1 MKKLLS
7 VIFLCIFNVYNFTF
21 GSQINGRFVVISSDS
36 TNYIVK
42 LQLNTDTSNIDL
54 GGATLIFNFND
65 SDLSINME
73 NEVKVSRSSYDF
85 HNFSG
90 GNYIEAS
97 VTKPLK
103 NQLWINIE
111 LDKDNNGTLL
121 KKAPEWSDL
130 VTIKFNTVNPSGNS
144 VLRWQTDSKF
154 LSVFHGNNIKRF
166 SIGNFIDE
174 NTLPLSVNTETL
186 PAEYELFQNYPNPF
200 NPTTKIKFSLPENS
214 KVNISV
220 YDVLGRK
227 LKTLVNKNFAAGF
240 HFVDFNAADFTSG
253 VYIYSIKTKKFSQ
266 VRKMILVK

>member
-1 MKKLLS
+1 MKKLLL
-7 VIFLCIFNVYNFTF
+7 VICLSIFTVYNFTF

-42 LQLNTDTSNIDL
+42 LQLNTDTSNVDL
-54 GGATLIFNFND
+54 GGATLIFNFNN

-73 NEVKVSRSSYDF
+73 NEIKVSPSSYVF

-90 GNYIEAS
+90 GNYVDAT

-144 VLRWQTDSKF
+144 VLQWQTDSKY
-154 LSVFHGNNIKRF
+154 LSVFHDNNTHRF

-186 PAEYELFQNYPNPF
+186 PTEYKLFQNYPNPF
-200 NPTTKIKFSLPENS
+200 NPTTTIKFSLPENS
-214 KVNISV
+214 KVNISI
-220 YDVLGRK
+220 YDILGRK
-227 LKTLVNKNFAAGF
+227 LKTMTNKYFDAGY
-240 HFVDFNAADFTSG
+240 HYIDFNAADFTSG
-253 VYIYSIKTKKFSQ
+253 VYIYSIKTEKFSK
-266 VRKMILVK
+266 VKKMILFK